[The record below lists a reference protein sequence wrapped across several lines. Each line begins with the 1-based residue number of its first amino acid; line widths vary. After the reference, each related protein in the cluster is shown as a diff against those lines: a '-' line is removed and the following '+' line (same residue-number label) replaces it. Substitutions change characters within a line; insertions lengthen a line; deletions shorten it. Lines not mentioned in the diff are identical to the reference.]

1 MLSFRSKISVTV
13 LITSMLG
20 CEGNTDSKRS
30 KPGQQLSS
38 QQESGRSKMDP
49 SELSTIKAEKRN
61 AFGYAKISSRKEDVY
76 YEGIVDESGEQIVP
90 LSTRLLVNEI
100 TGKLALIQ
108 FERKFLFVPLDGGF
122 FTEEDLAG
130 VNGFQYAQPHR
141 CGLAMV
147 CVNDSW
153 FYINS
158 DCQRA
163 FDANFEFAES
173 FHQDRALVMS
183 EGKHRIIG
191 TNGNTI
197 ADLNYDQVSPQSE
210 WCWQVSN
217 KVNEKYKSGF
227 IDLDGKQITDLDFDD
242 VGYYDP
248 EVKRI
253 WVRKDRRYGFLDEYA
268 KTAIPLKYDFA
279 EVFNRGKA
287 KVLLDGRTFFIDP
300 NGIEVPE

>member
-1 MLSFRSKISVTV
+1 MLSFRFKIFVTV
-13 LITSMLG
+13 LMTSMLG
-20 CEGNTDSKRS
+20 CEGSTDSKRS
-30 KPGQQLSS
+30 KPGQQLSAP
-38 QQESGRSKMDP
+38 EDSGRLKMEP
-49 SELSTIKAEKRN
+49 NERKTVKTEERN
-61 AFGYAKISSRKEDVY
+61 AFGYAKISCRKDDIY
-76 YEGIVDESGEQIVP
+76 YEGIVDENDEQIVP

-108 FERKFLFVPLDGGF
+108 FERKFLFVPLDGGS
-122 FTEEDLAG
+122 FTEEDLAS

-163 FDANFEFAES
+163 FEANFEFAES
-173 FHQDRALVMS
+173 FHQNRALVMS
-183 EGKHRIIG
+183 AGKHRIIG
-191 TNGNTI
+191 TDGNTV
-197 ADLNYDQVSPQSE
+197 ADLNYDQVSLQSE
-210 WCWQVSN
+210 WCWQVIN

-227 IDLDGKQITDLDFDD
+227 VDLDGKQITDLDYDD
-242 VGYYDP
+242 VGYYDA

-253 WVRKDRRYGFLDEYA
+253 WVRKDRQYGFLDEYA
-268 KTAIPLKYDFA
+268 QTAIPLMYDFA

-300 NGIEVPE
+300 NGIEVPD